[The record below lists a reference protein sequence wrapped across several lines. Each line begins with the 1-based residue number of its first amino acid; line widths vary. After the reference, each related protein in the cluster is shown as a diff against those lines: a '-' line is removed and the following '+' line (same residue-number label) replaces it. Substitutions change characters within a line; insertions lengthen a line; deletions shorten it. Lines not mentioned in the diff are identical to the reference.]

1 MSWANTSGPSVKAEP
16 GTTPTVEDIVGA
28 RPQAG
33 GNLSAALAIASAMAT
48 AAAAASGQ
56 FERAAHDHAQEA
68 AWDAAMWKAAQTAE
82 AEKQAL
88 LQKVCIFYH

>member
-48 AAAAASGQ
+48 AAAAASDQ
-56 FERAAHDHAQEA
+56 FERAADDHAKEA
-68 AWDAAMWKAAQTAE
+68 AWDAAFVKAEQAR
-82 AEKQAL
+82 EKQRL